1 MTKRNIKIGNKN
13 INYNYEGSL
22 NAKEIVEVESSIKG
36 AYHLA
41 EKSIALLKDNACS
54 PHFEEI
60 FGKPDALKQR
70 KISDAYHAIT
80 KKIESTLKIIRMPK
94 FVSKAKETKPEVLA
108 SADAGN
114 GKTIRIFDAFFNE
127 AIGDDKNLNDRPSVI
142 MHEVAHLAGLTGDCE
157 ENSTNSAE
165 CLRNFTILA
174 CEIAKPENL
183 FSSQECNEENPA
195 ENKNSQIGIFGDLPY
210 NPNHQP
216 KGQPNGGQFAPKDGA
231 NNAPV
236 NNNQTPKPASKE
248 NSANSVKDSSSENS
262 SAENS
267 NSEEN
272 ALSSNKIGVEE
283 MKKNRE
289 TIKAI
294 LDEAPKKEY
303 NIKMNEDSFSTDR
316 RKETSDEQYSK
327 DDFNENRDFIERQ
340 YIWATIE
347 ANIPANEPNTDYTI
361 WFQAKYT
368 YTDPQTGEIK
378 TETAEWAYDE
388 KSKENGNI
396 ILQRIG
402 IINQDPQN
410 SVQNYMGGDI
420 DIEVNIAAIKGKV
433 SDNFGSPDIVYWV
446 PAKDN
451 EGHDNKDYINN
462 KDDPYFESQK
472 EYGLGS
478 YGASHAKTIA
488 DKENGIGGGVN
499 GRVPKN
505 KPESSDKISFHVDG
519 EKGSLKTSREFDH
532 ADTSDKS
539 KKSGKTLI
547 RE

>member
-22 NAKEIVEVESSIKG
+22 NAKEIVEIESSIKG

-41 EKSIALLKDNACS
+41 EKSIALVKDNAFS
-54 PHFEEI
+54 SHFEEI

-231 NNAPV
+231 NNSPA

-267 NSEEN
+267 NREEN

-289 TIKAI
+289 TIKTI

-316 RKETSDEQYSK
+316 RKETSN
-327 DDFNENRDFIERQ
+327 NELMANDNPVPEERQ
-340 YIWATIE
+340 YIWATID
-347 ANIPANEPNTDYTI
+347 ADFPANEPNTDYTI

-396 ILQRIG
+396 TIGRIG
-402 IINQDPQN
+402 IINQDPKN
-410 SVQNYMGGDI
+410 SVQNYMGGDM
-420 DIEVNIAAIKGKV
+420 DIEVNIAMIKGKV
-433 SDNFGSPDIVYWV
+433 RDNFGSPDRVNWIGSQSEK
-446 PAKDN
+446 P
-451 EGHDNKDYINN
+451 DYINN
-462 KDDPYFESQK
+462 KNDPDFEFQK

-478 YGASHAKTIA
+478 YGAAHAYQHL
-488 DKENGIGGGVN
+488 NGSGGGVN

-505 KPESSDKISFHVDG
+505 KPESSDKISFHIDG

-532 ADTSDKS
+532 ADTSNKS

>member
-1 MTKRNIKIGNKN
+1 
-13 INYNYEGSL
+13 
-22 NAKEIVEVESSIKG
+22 
-36 AYHLA
+36 
-41 EKSIALLKDNACS
+41 
-54 PHFEEI
+54 
-60 FGKPDALKQR
+60 
-70 KISDAYHAIT
+70 
-80 KKIESTLKIIRMPK
+80 
-94 FVSKAKETKPEVLA
+94 
-108 SADAGN
+108 
-114 GKTIRIFDAFFNE
+114 
-127 AIGDDKNLNDRPSVI
+127 
-142 MHEVAHLAGLTGDCE
+142 
-157 ENSTNSAE
+157 
-165 CLRNFTILA
+165 
-174 CEIAKPENL
+174 
-183 FSSQECNEENPA
+183 
-195 ENKNSQIGIFGDLPY
+195 
-210 NPNHQP
+210 
-216 KGQPNGGQFAPKDGA
+216 
-231 NNAPV
+231 
-236 NNNQTPKPASKE
+236 
-248 NSANSVKDSSSENS
+248 
-262 SAENS
+262 
-267 NSEEN
+267 
-272 ALSSNKIGVEE
+272 

-316 RKETSDEQYSK
+316 RKETSDTELMTN
-327 DDFNENRDFIERQ
+327 DNPVPEERQ

-347 ANIPANEPNTDYTI
+347 ANIPANEPNADYTI

-396 ILQRIG
+396 SLGRIG
-402 IINQDPQN
+402 IINQDPKN
-410 SVQNYMGGDI
+410 SVQNYMGGDM

-433 SDNFGSPDIVYWV
+433 SDNFGTPDIVHWIGS
-446 PAKDN
+446 KEN
-451 EGHDNKDYINN
+451 KKDYINN

-478 YGASHAKTIA
+478 YGAAHAYQHL
-488 DKENGIGGGVN
+488 NGIGGGVN

-519 EKGSLKTSREFDH
+519 EKGSLKTSRKFDH

>member
-94 FVSKAKETKPEVLA
+94 FVSKEKETKPEVLA
-108 SADAGN
+108 SADAEN

-142 MHEVAHLAGLTGDCE
+142 MHEVAHLAGLTDDCE

-183 FSSQECNEENPA
+183 FSSQECNEGNPA

-231 NNAPV
+231 NNAPA

-248 NSANSVKDSSSENS
+248 NSANSVKDSASENS
-262 SAENS
+262 SSEDS
-267 NSEEN
+267 KSEEN

-283 MKKNRE
+283 MKRNRE
-289 TIKAI
+289 VIKTIF
-294 LDEAPKKEY
+294 DEAPKKEY
-303 NIKMNEDSFSTDR
+303 AIKMNEDSFSTDR
-316 RKETSDEQYSK
+316 RKETSDEELMTN
-327 DDFNENRDFIERQ
+327 DNPVPIERQ

-347 ANIPANEPNTDYTI
+347 ANIPTNEPNTDYTV

-368 YTDPQTGEIK
+368 YTDPQTGESK
-378 TETAEWAYDE
+378 TETAEWAYD
-388 KSKENGNI
+388 KTSDKNGNI
-396 ILQRIG
+396 SLDRIG
-402 IINQDPQN
+402 IINQDPKN
-410 SVQNYMGGDI
+410 SVQNYMGGDM
-420 DIEVNIAAIKGKV
+420 DIEVNIAVIKGKV
-433 SDNFGSPDIVYWV
+433 SDNFGSPDIVHWIGS
-446 PAKDN
+446 KEN
-451 EGHDNKDYINN
+451 KKDYINN
-462 KDDPYFESQK
+462 KNDPYFESQK

-478 YGASHAKTIA
+478 YGAAHAYQDIP
-488 DKENGIGGGVN
+488 GSGGGVN
-499 GRVPKN
+499 GRIPKN
-505 KPESSDKISFHVDG
+505 KPESSDKISFNVDG

-532 ADTSDKS
+532 ADTSNKS